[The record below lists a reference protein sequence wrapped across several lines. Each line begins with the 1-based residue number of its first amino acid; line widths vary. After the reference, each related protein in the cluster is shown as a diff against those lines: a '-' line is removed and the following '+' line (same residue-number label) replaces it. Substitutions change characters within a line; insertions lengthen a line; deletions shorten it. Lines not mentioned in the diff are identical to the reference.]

1 MWDSF
6 IFGAEVGVA
15 AETVSTL
22 TKQEK
27 TPPFDHFGEMF
38 MRDTTHGA
46 KAIDSRHIAVPKLLA
61 LGSGKPR

>member
-6 IFGAEVGVA
+6 NFGAGVDVA

-27 TPPFDHFGEMF
+27 TPPFDHFGDMLIP
-38 MRDTTHGA
+38 DTTHGA

>member
-1 MWDSF
+1 MIASVSLISDTHVGF
-6 IFGAEVGVA
+6 IYLW
-15 AETVSTL
+15 SR
-22 TKQEK
+22 EK